1 MQIKRECAGQGA
13 VLKMAVEM
21 SDLWLANSRK
31 MHTSKMRS
39 FSWESDK
46 CWSSRSTTSWMPG
59 SPVPSEGRAGVEHQG
74 QQMLAYGF
82 CRWPLRKGEACP
94 ASGNTRSLIFVPT
107 LFLKK
112 KKKKSFKAKYRILKK
127 KFFQLVLFVLKLR
140 IYFVLVSPL
149 FYALLILNLWVFFKF
164 VCVF

>member
-39 FSWESDK
+39 FSWERDK

-59 SPVPSEGRAGVEHQG
+59 GPVPSEGRAGGEHQG

-107 LFLKK
+107 LFLK

>member
-1 MQIKRECAGQGA
+1 
-13 VLKMAVEM
+13 MAVET
-21 SDLWLANSRK
+21 SDLWLAHSRK

-112 KKKKSFKAKYRILKK
+112 KKKSFKAKYRILKK

>member
-112 KKKKSFKAKYRILKK
+112 KKKSFKAKYRILKK

>member
-1 MQIKRECAGQGA
+1 
-13 VLKMAVEM
+13 MAVEM

-59 SPVPSEGRAGVEHQG
+59 GPVPSEGRAGGEHQG

-107 LFLKK
+107 LFLK

>member
-112 KKKKSFKAKYRILKK
+112 KKKKSFKAIMAKN
-127 KFFQLVLFVLKLR
+127 F
-140 IYFVLVSPL
+140 
-149 FYALLILNLWVFFKF
+149 LNLGR
-164 VCVF
+164 

>member
-1 MQIKRECAGQGA
+1 
-13 VLKMAVEM
+13 MAVEM

-112 KKKKSFKAKYRILKK
+112 KKKSFKAKYRILKK